1 MIDAINVAAQTVAV
15 NSSVLFG
22 ATRIK
27 TGCTVRHENDSGKFT
42 ILKPGIY
49 KVGYNGNVL
58 VPTGETLAPVSLQLY
73 QDGELISG
81 TKVTYTPAA
90 LDTVGTV
97 AATALIKVLPCCA
110 CSDISLRNVG
120 TTNISITDANIVI
133 TREC

>member
-22 ATRIK
+22 STRVK
-27 TGCTVRHENDSGKFT
+27 TGCTVRHENDSGRFT

-49 KVGYNGNVL
+49 KISYNGNVA
-58 VPTGETLAPVSLQLY
+58 VPTGETLAPISLQLY
-73 QDGELISG
+73 QDGEPIPG

-97 AATALIKVLPCCA
+97 AATTLVKVLPCCN

-120 TTNISITDANIVI
+120 TSNISLTDANIVI